1 MFAYKSSRMEL
12 ASDLA
17 E

>member
-1 MFAYKSSRMEL
+1 MKVAEI

>member
-1 MFAYKSSRMEL
+1 MDQSPDL

-17 E
+17 EVF

>member
-1 MFAYKSSRMEL
+1 MGI

-17 E
+17 EMKNPR